1 MDNAPLVSIRT
12 RHVSRAWSVTG
23 LGVSTPSPNVA
34 TQTQIVTEPRADV
47 ALLQLITV
55 LVDIARTRATRSPG
69 GGVPETREVNLH
81 SRKGVEMAR

>member
-1 MDNAPLVSIRT
+1 MHKPGVRGAMDNAPLVSIRT

-55 LVDIARTRATRSPG
+55 LVQLLRWGVDLAFMLTAVAPVARC
-69 GGVPETREVNLH
+69 
-81 SRKGVEMAR
+81 